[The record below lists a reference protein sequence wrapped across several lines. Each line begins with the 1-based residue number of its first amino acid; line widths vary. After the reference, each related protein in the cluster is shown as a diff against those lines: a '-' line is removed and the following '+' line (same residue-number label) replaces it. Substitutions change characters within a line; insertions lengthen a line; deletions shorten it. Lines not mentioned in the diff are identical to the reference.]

1 MEENQKTSKI
11 IEQFSFYLLENG
23 INDFSVE
30 LKKTNNFISFIF
42 VCEEMNK
49 ELLDTL
55 QHTFK
60 IKRQAAFE
68 YYGWELI
75 GHGKSQRDLALLST
89 LIDYFTYYLRDGK
102 VHFNLVRYERI

>member
-1 MEENQKTSKI
+1 MEENQKMSKI

-23 INDFSVE
+23 IQDFSVE
-30 LKKTNNFISFIF
+30 FKKTNKYISFIF
-42 VCEEMNK
+42 VCK
-49 ELLDTL
+49 ELKKERLNTL
-55 QHTFK
+55 QQTFK
-60 IKRQAAFE
+60 TKRQAAFE